1 MLDFVVV
8 AQKIDKVSERRCSNG
23 IFFSEIVCFVFVSS
37 SLIHYVPLFP
47 LVIALFFF
55 YKWRKTD
62 RDTTRRENTRKKKVQ
77 KCSTLSP
84 SSAPAGFQGEFKRKL
99 EKRLPRTSSSA
110 HPPPHSPFILSHSF
124 IHTFF
129 LKNPAVFSR
138 WIYLCKHSFASDSDT
153 T

>member
-55 YKWRKTD
+55 ISDGRQTEIRLGEKT
-62 RDTTRRENTRKKKVQ
+62 REKKKSRSARLFPPPLLPQVFRVNSREN
-77 KCSTLSP
+77 
-84 SSAPAGFQGEFKRKL
+84 
-99 EKRLPRTSSSA
+99 
-110 HPPPHSPFILSHSF
+110 
-124 IHTFF
+124 
-129 LKNPAVFSR
+129 
-138 WIYLCKHSFASDSDT
+138 
-153 T
+153 